1 MCEHCGGKGIVR
13 INYRDG
19 SLPDFG
25 VCLCAMGQQMRT
37 PVNAGKDT
45 GFALWQVWAS
55 RECIE
60 DSRILWIEEL
70 LDRQEL
76 ALMFPSQVAA
86 ALSLPAE
93 DDLAALGRTKKGPRL

>member
-1 MCEHCGGKGIVR
+1 MCQHCAGKGLVR

-55 RECIE
+55 REGIE
-60 DSRILWIEEL
+60 DSRIFWLEEL
-70 LDRQEL
+70 LEPGEIA
-76 ALMFPSQVAA
+76 ALFPSHIAA
-86 ALSLPAE
+86 ARLPAE
-93 DDLAALGRTKKGPRL
+93 DDLAAIGRTKKGPRL